1 MQRVNEYS
9 FYELANAVH
18 PLTELAENL
27 LLSSV
32 WPEWWNTRIQLTTLF
47 SLRSLTVCV
56 GSAARLRAAIT
67 AIVPESWEDLHP
79 ALTFPPGVPEEPIA
93 FWKVNEV
100 QMAAKE
106 FETVLAAECQVMD
119 TYFVPKKGTYSTA
132 DLIERAHYQVP
143 PIYRSGL
150 PEFTKADLDQAGR
163 CLAFDLPTAAA
174 FHLLRGT
181 EAALRQYYER
191 VVPGTKRAAPKMR
204 NWGVY
209 LKLLKEHGAEPR
221 VTSLLDHLKDSYR
234 NPVLHPEENYTDE
247 RAQVLFGVCVSALVL
262 MIEEI
267 KRLDK
272 TSLFLP
278 LEPIPLP
285 IPNVTI
291 GTG

>member
-1 MQRVNEYS
+1 
-9 FYELANAVH
+9 LANAGH
-18 PLTELAENL
+18 PLTESPDNL
-27 LLSSV
+27 LLSAV
-32 WPEWWNTRIQLTTLF
+32 WPGWWNTRIQLTALF

-67 AIVPESWEDLHP
+67 AVVPERWEDLHA
-79 ALTFPPGVPEEPIA
+79 ALTFPPGVVEEPVA

-119 TYFVPKKGTYSTA
+119 TYFVSKKGTYSTA
-132 DLIERAHYQVP
+132 DLIERAHHQVP
-143 PIYRSGL
+143 PAYRPGL
-150 PEFTKADLDQAGR
+150 PEFTRADLDQAGR

-181 EAALRQYYER
+181 EAVLRQYYER
-191 VVPGTKRAAPKMR
+191 IVPGTKRAAPKMR

-247 RAQVLFGVCVSALVL
+247 RAQLLFGVCISALGM
-262 MIEEI
+262 MIEEMQ
-267 KRLDK
+267 RLDK
-272 TSLFLP
+272 KGDRLPFPGGTP
-278 LEPIPLP
+278 LENALP
-285 IPNVTI
+285 SPQP
-291 GTG
+291 